1 MKSRISTVSLLLAA
15 AVLMA
20 AMVEYRFWRTGKDI
34 IGRSLLVGENG
45 VVTAIVYNEENPS
58 AVIGDKVVH
67 QGDIINGVK
76 VVGIYRDRVEFDKD
90 GTKWSQKIRERP
102 AKGWR

>member
-1 MKSRISTVSLLLAA
+1 MKSRISTALLLLAA
-15 AVLMA
+15 AVLIA
-20 AMVEYRFWRTGKDI
+20 AMAGHYFWRMRKDI
-34 IGRSLLVGENG
+34 KVGDLLMGKTS

-58 AVIGDKVVH
+58 AVIGDKIVH

-76 VVGIYRDRVEFDKD
+76 VVGIYRDRVEFDRN
-90 GTKWSQKIRERP
+90 GTKWSQNIREMP

>member
-1 MKSRISTVSLLLAA
+1 MKRKTDTILLLLAA

-20 AMVEYRFWRTGKDI
+20 AMVWYHFRMARKDI
-34 IGRSLLVGENG
+34 DLLMDKTG
-45 VVTAIVYNEENPS
+45 VVTAIVYNEENSS
-58 AVIGDKVVH
+58 AVIGDKIVH

-90 GTKWSQKIRERP
+90 GTKWAQKIRERP